1 MYKYYNACRVNTHSN
16 HPSPDL
22 YCRPISP
29 HLDLSEKQIS
39 FEVKNARLN
48 FSKTENDKTELTKK
62 PHIFK
67 SFNKAHFKI
76 FLIQYIEDEEETP
89 NWVSY

>member
-1 MYKYYNACRVNTHSN
+1 MHSIITDTIHAESALTAN

-22 YCRPISP
+22 YCRAISP

-48 FSKTENDKTELTKK
+48 FSKTEKDKTFKN
-62 PHIFK
+62 PHNF
-67 SFNKAHFKI
+67 
-76 FLIQYIEDEEETP
+76 
-89 NWVSY
+89 